1 MSQVKIKVIGLVNV
15 DEKTA
20 KQIDSMLGN
29 SETKKENPYIR
40 TKKWSGYLSEITGVL
55 HDPDPVLDNKQSS
68 KQEDEY
74 KQFRKNFLSKSA
86 EDKGK
91 NTKMFNL
98 YYCAVLDNFE
108 PEFKPSEE
116 IVEKVI
122 QIQTVY
128 FFENP
133 YRCFCD
139 PSLWKGLLI
148 SPMHKKISIWSKFV
162 FTMIE
167 NQVNVDARYAKY
179 KN

>member
-1 MSQVKIKVIGLVNV
+1 MSKIKIKSIGLIDI
-15 DEKTA
+15 DEKSA
-20 KQIDSMLGN
+20 KEVDKMLGDKD
-29 SETKKENPYIR
+29 TRKENPYIR
-40 TKKWSGYLSEITGVL
+40 TKKWSGYLSEITGVI
-55 HDPDPVLDNKQSS
+55 HDPDQVHTETDNNKQE
-68 KQEDEY
+68 KEYQEFR
-74 KQFRKNFLSKSA
+74 KQFLALSP

-91 NTKMFNL
+91 NVKMFNL

-108 PEFKPSEE
+108 PEFKPSNDLL
-116 IVEKVI
+116 EKVM

-139 PSLWKGLLI
+139 PSLWRTLFITPKN
-148 SPMHKKISIWSKFV
+148 KKISIWSKFT
-162 FTMIE
+162 FMMIE